1 MDLGRRS
8 LTYWRDDA
16 SLVGRSLEALGLS
29 ATRLRLLMV
38 LVVVGS
44 GRRGHRTVG
53 GLVVRW
59 LLTSR
64 TSGQLRLLLR

>member
-1 MDLGRRS
+1 
-8 LTYWRDDA
+8 
-16 SLVGRSLEALGLS
+16 
-29 ATRLRLLMV
+29 MV